1 MMRRGGGRPGVPLPP
16 DHPRHRLSRADA
28 RVFRRLLAFT
38 RPYIRRMILAT
49 VCLLVASL
57 LNLVFPWIVRSLV
70 DSVFVH
76 HDEHALNLITLGL
89 FAVFIFQAGFNF
101 SQNYLIGWVGER
113 IIADLR
119 RTIFTHLQSLSQEFY
134 GEHRTGDLMSRVT
147 NDVNAVQNVV
157 SGNLLSLLQQLV
169 TLLGSLVIIF
179 YLDWRLSLL
188 MLVVTP
194 LIAGSAAIFGR
205 LLTRIARRVQEELGN
220 ATTVLE
226 ETLSNVRVVQA
237 FTREPH
243 EIERYGGLVE
253 RVFSLTLGRLRLRA
267 SFVSLIT
274 FLTFGAITIVL
285 WFGGREV
292 LAGHLSPGGL
302 ISFLFYIFLIAGPLG
317 TLTNLY
323 GQTQEAMGAA
333 GRIFEVLDTS
343 PGIADTAD
351 AHPLPP
357 LRECPEFDQ
366 VRFSYIPEREVLRGV
381 SLRVEAGKMVALVGP
396 SGAGKTTIA
405 SLIPRFHE
413 PDSGA
418 ILIDGTDIRQA
429 TLASLRGQIA
439 LVPQEPV
446 LFGLSVR
453 ENIAYGRLEA
463 SEPEIIAA
471 AQAANAHQFIME
483 LPEGYDSL
491 VGERGVKLSGGQRQR
506 VAIARAILRDPR
518 ILILDEATSSL
529 DNESERLVQ
538 EALEHL
544 MAGRTTL
551 VIAHR
556 LTTIQQADQIVV
568 LDAGI
573 VVETGTHQSL
583 LAAEGLYHRLYT
595 VARRQGDLL
604 PEAIE
609 ASIF

>member
-1 MMRRGGGRPGVPLPP
+1 MMRRGGGRHGASLPL
-16 DHPRHRLSRADA
+16 DQSRHRLGRADA
-28 RVFRRLLAFT
+28 RVFRRLLTFT

-49 VCLLVASL
+49 ICLLIASL

-205 LLTRIARRVQEELGN
+205 LLTRIARRVQEELGS

-237 FTREPH
+237 FTRERH

-292 LAGHLSPGGL
+292 LAGHLTPGGL

-333 GRIFEVLDTS
+333 GRIFEVLDAP

-351 AHPLPP
+351 ARPLPL
-357 LRECPEFDQ
+357 LRECLELDR

-381 SLRVEAGKMVALVGP
+381 SLRVEAGQMVALVGP

-463 SEPEIIAA
+463 SESEIIAA

-483 LPEGYDSL
+483 LPQGYESL

-529 DNESERLVQ
+529 DNESERLVR

-568 LDAGI
+568 LDAGL
-573 VVETGTHQSL
+573 VVESGTHRSL

-609 ASIF
+609 ASTI

>member
-1 MMRRGGGRPGVPLPP
+1 
-16 DHPRHRLSRADA
+16 
-28 RVFRRLLAFT
+28 
-38 RPYIRRMILAT
+38 
-49 VCLLVASL
+49 
-57 LNLVFPWIVRSLV
+57 
-70 DSVFVH
+70 
-76 HDEHALNLITLGL
+76 
-89 FAVFIFQAGFNF
+89 
-101 SQNYLIGWVGER
+101 
-113 IIADLR
+113 
-119 RTIFTHLQSLSQEFY
+119 
-134 GEHRTGDLMSRVT
+134 
-147 NDVNAVQNVV
+147 
-157 SGNLLSLLQQLV
+157 
-169 TLLGSLVIIF
+169 
-179 YLDWRLSLL
+179 
-188 MLVVTP
+188 

-205 LLTRIARRVQEELGN
+205 LLTRIARRVQEELGS

-237 FTREPH
+237 FTRERH

-292 LAGHLSPGGL
+292 LAGHLTPGGL

-323 GQTQEAMGAA
+323 GQAQEAMGAA
-333 GRIFEVLDTS
+333 GRIFEVLDTA

-351 AHPLPP
+351 ARPLPP
-357 LRECPEFDQ
+357 LRGYLELDR
-366 VRFSYIPEREVLRGV
+366 VHFSYIPEREVLRGV
-381 SLRVEAGKMVALVGP
+381 SLRVEAGQMVALVGP

-418 ILIDGTDIRQA
+418 ILIDGLDIRQA

-463 SEPEIIAA
+463 SESEIIAA

-483 LPEGYDSL
+483 LPQGYESL

-529 DNESERLVQ
+529 DNESERLVR

-551 VIAHR
+551 
-556 LTTIQQADQIVV
+556 
-568 LDAGI
+568 
-573 VVETGTHQSL
+573 
-583 LAAEGLYHRLYT
+583 
-595 VARRQGDLL
+595 
-604 PEAIE
+604 
-609 ASIF
+609 